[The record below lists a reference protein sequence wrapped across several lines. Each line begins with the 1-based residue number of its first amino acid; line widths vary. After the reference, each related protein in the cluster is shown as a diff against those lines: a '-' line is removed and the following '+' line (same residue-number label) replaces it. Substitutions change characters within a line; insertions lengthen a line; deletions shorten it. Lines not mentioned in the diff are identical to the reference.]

1 MATWLNLQLAG
12 SDGIRRKLQAGIGA
26 KVDANEV
33 ANFDITVNLQPETV
47 TKEEEA
53 TMNSANDVASKGFAV
68 LGMMFA
74 SAYAMW

>member
-1 MATWLNLQLAG
+1 MRLAG

-33 ANFDITVNLQPETV
+33 ATFHITVNLQPETV

-53 TMNSANDVASKGFAV
+53 TMNSANTNTIASKGFAV
-68 LGMMFA
+68 LGMMSA